1 MEEED
6 LLNNLIIGILN
17 LPLKIPMI
25 IDQQV
30 VLPLVKWNSDSIILK
45 EGMKSINNVEILLW
59 LLQLAGSC
67 Q

>member
-1 MEEED
+1 VEEED